1 MEAFLGS
8 LFFIA
13 MAEMG
18 DKTQLVALA
27 FATRYKVRDVIG
39 GIFAATL
46 LVHLFS
52 VVVGQFLGEWIPF
65 EYIQLLAGLSFIG
78 FGVWTLR
85 GDEINGEDKKASRFG
100 PFMTVAIAFFLA
112 ELGDKTQLAT
122 ISLAAQYSTA
132 LVPKYSSF
140 LQVWA
145 GSTIGMVI
153 ADGLAIVVGIVLGR
167 KLPEK
172 LIKWVSAAIFIGFGV
187 VTLAKLALT

>member
-1 MEAFLGS
+1 MGAFIGS
-8 LFFIA
+8 LFFIT

-27 FATRYKVRDVIG
+27 FATRYKVKDVIG

-65 EYIQLLAGLSFIG
+65 TYIQLLAGISFIG
-78 FGVWTLR
+78 FGIWTLR
-85 GDEINGEDKKASRFG
+85 GDELDGEHEKISRFG
-100 PFMTVAIAFFLA
+100 PFLTVAIAFFLA

-122 ISLAAQYSTA
+122 ISLAAKYSSTLA
-132 LVPKYSSF
+132 AKYSSF
-140 LQVWA
+140 IQVWV
-145 GSTIGMVI
+145 GSTFGMVI
-153 ADGLAIVVGIVLGR
+153 ADGLAIVVGIVLGK

-172 LIKWVSAAIFIGFGV
+172 IIKWVSAVIFIGFGI
-187 VTLAKLALT
+187 VTLIRLWV